1 MPGKKRPRRERTHDW
16 QQIQQYT
23 LWPEQ
28 QVYELLRPVV
38 LFQEDAAERARETG
52 AAERT
57 LQRKADQFERQ
68 GMISLFPKEPARPSE
83 TSRILPPDMR
93 HSSDDLHA
101 ALPDV

>member
-38 LFQEDAAERARETG
+38 LFQEDAAEWARETG

-57 LQRKADQFERQ
+57 LQRKADQFEKQ
-68 GMISLFPKEPARPSE
+68 GMISL
-83 TSRILPPDMR
+83 L
-93 HSSDDLHA
+93 
-101 ALPDV
+101 